1 MRKYL
6 YKPFVVMLSSVLLW
20 TGWTGSGHAQAPE
33 EAASVQ
39 WSHVLESNDATFT
52 SAGGRAVTITSDGG
66 YVFAGYQGSSLS
78 EEVSSY
84 VVKVNGNGEIVWKKD
99 IDVLDQNGAYATN
112 RAFAVTETS
121 DGSIL
126 IAGEQI
132 REDIDRR
139 SRTVPFVFKLSPDGE
154 LLWEKNYPD
163 ISFYSQPAN
172 LIQKTSDGGAIIGG
186 EARTDNWYPTKTFLL
201 KINADGDLAWYE
213 PYSFGFYTY
222 FHNMVVTP
230 DDGVIVTGEKVSSRW
245 GPYSHYFIAKFGP
258 TGDLGWQ
265 KMRETDEIR
274 AVVPSGD
281 GTFLLTRY
289 NSEEERYYLQKM
301 TETGD
306 ILWDKASDAL
316 SASAIGE
323 IVQTQPMEGGFA
335 VISKQSAEHAGKS
348 YKYQVTLTD
357 ENAVPIQK
365 YLFGSPELKILRG
378 GISLDDRGLV
388 YTGTLQTKTETGYK
402 TTIPLAK
409 IAVPGPSPSN
419 PKFSKLQF
427 QTDKF
432 HLPVGQ
438 SVSSVVEAVYSD
450 ATVTDVTY
458 SSSYNSQDPG
468 IAKVDPLGNITGISP
483 GTTVITA
490 TYKGLQASVTV
501 EVTEGQTG
509 PGRFFLD
516 SNEYSLS
523 VGTELDIAAFYTDET
538 GLTSK
543 VTQDTV
549 FAMDDPAVA
558 AVDEYGNIRGISP
571 GVTQITAAFNGHI
584 YRASV
589 WVVRPY
595 TPDH

>member
-1 MRKYL
+1 MREYL

-20 TGWTGSGHAQAPE
+20 TGWSGSGQAAAPE

-39 WSHVLESNDATFT
+39 WSHELEGIDVSYA
-52 SAGGRAVTITSDGG
+52 AAHGEEVTKTSDGG
-66 YVFAGYQGSSLS
+66 YVFVGYRGSSLTEKGAS
-78 EEVSSY
+78 H

-99 IDVLDQNGAYATN
+99 IDVLDQHGDYSTN

-132 REDIDRR
+132 REDIDWR
-139 SRTVPFVFKLSPDGE
+139 SRSVPFVFKLSPDGE

-163 ISFYSQPAN
+163 LSYYIQQAE

-186 EARTDNWYPTKTFLL
+186 EARTDNWYPTHTFLL
-201 KINADGDLAWYE
+201 KIKADGDVAWYE
-213 PYSFGFYTY
+213 TYSFGFYTY

-230 DDGVIVTGEKVSSRW
+230 DDGVIVTGEMVSSRW
-245 GPYSHYFIAKFGP
+245 GLNSHRFIAKFGP
-258 TGDLGWQ
+258 DGDQEWQ
-265 KMRETDEIR
+265 KMKETDEIR

-289 NSEEERYYLQKM
+289 NSEEERYYLQNM

-306 ILWDKASDAL
+306 ILWEKVSDAL
-316 SASAIGE
+316 SASAIGV
-323 IVQTQPMEGGFA
+323 IVQAQPMEDGFA
-335 VISKQSAEHAGKS
+335 VISNQSTEYAGKS
-348 YKYQVTLTD
+348 YKYKVTLTD
-357 ENAVPIQK
+357 ENAIPIKK
-365 YLFGSPELKILRG
+365 YLFGTHELYISKG

-388 YTGTLQTKTETGYK
+388 YTGTLLTKTEMGSK
-402 TTIPLAK
+402 TTFPLAK
-409 IAVPGPSPSN
+409 IAVPGQAPTN

-438 SVSSVVEAVYSD
+438 SVSSVVNAVYSD

-458 SSSYNSQDPG
+458 SSIYESQDPG
-468 IAKVDPLGNITGISP
+468 IADVDPFGNITGISP

-490 TYKGLQASVTV
+490 TYEGLQASVTV

-509 PGRFFLD
+509 PGHFFLD
-516 SNEYSLS
+516 SDEYSLS

-543 VTQDTV
+543 VTEDTV
-549 FAMDDPAVA
+549 FAVDDPAVA